1 MLAGKALGLT
11 DALLVS
17 GVGIVVVMAELA
29 LLAVLVWLLSR
40 LVRSLENKGKDKID
54 DVATS
59 VAIIGG
65 ADGPTAVYKAPA
77 GTAAASSRV
86 ELYGVDDTTAATI
99 MATLSHQLGKPLEH
113 LDFKSI
119 RACDQPLQLI
129 GVDEP
134 TAAVVMATLSHQTGI
149 PLEKLD
155 FKSIRALEWNG
166 IDEPTAAIIM
176 ALVSHQTGIP
186 MERLDFKS
194 IRLIEE

>member
-11 DALLVS
+11 DALMVS

-29 LLAVLVWLLSR
+29 LLAVLVFLLSR
-40 LVRSLENKGKDKID
+40 LVSAMVNKKAVEEISKDEADCSEYI
-54 DVATS
+54 VTS
-59 VAIIGG
+59 NN
-65 ADGPTAVYKAPA
+65 PA
-77 GTAAASSRV
+77 AHTSHV
-86 ELYGVDDTTAATI
+86 ELYGVDEQTAATI
-99 MATLSHQLGKPLEH
+99 MATVSHQMGVALEH

-119 RACDQPLQLI
+119 KLLDAPLELI

-186 MERLDFKS
+186 LERLDFKS
-194 IRLIEE
+194 IKLIEE

>member
-17 GVGIVVVMAELA
+17 GVGIAVVMAELA
-29 LLAVLVWLLSR
+29 LLAVLVYLLSR
-40 LVRSLENKGKDKID
+40 LIRVIADKGSKNGAK
-54 DVATS
+54 S
-59 VAIIGG
+59 VAVIGET
-65 ADGPTAVYKAPA
+65 DAPA
-77 GTAAASSRV
+77 TKAAPGAKTSGCV
-86 ELYGVDDTTAATI
+86 ELYGVDEATAAAV
-99 MATLSHQLGKPLEH
+99 MASLSHSLGKPLEH

-119 RACDQPLQLI
+119 KLLDQPLQLI

-134 TAAVVMATLSHQTGI
+134 TAAVVMATLSYQTGI

-166 IDEPTAAIIM
+166 IDEPTAAVIM

-186 MERLDFKS
+186 LERLDFKS
-194 IRLIEE
+194 IRLIEEE

>member
-29 LLAVLVWLLSR
+29 LLAVLVYLLSR
-40 LVRSLENKGKDKID
+40 MVRSLERKGGKKSDSANAETAAVVESNVSAAKSSDSASSRIELYGLD
-54 DVATS
+54 DA
-59 VAIIGG
+59 
-65 ADGPTAVYKAPA
+65 
-77 GTAAASSRV
+77 TAAAV
-86 ELYGVDDTTAATI
+86 

-119 RACDQPLQLI
+119 KLLDQPLQLI

-155 FKSIRALEWNG
+155 FKSIRLLEWNG
-166 IDEPTAAIIM
+166 IDEPTAAVIM

-186 MERLDFKS
+186 LNRLDFKS
-194 IRLIEE
+194 IKLLEK

>member
-17 GVGIVVVMAELA
+17 VVGILVVMAELA
-29 LLAVLVWLLSR
+29 LLAVLVYLLSR
-40 LVRSLENKGKDKID
+40 IIRTLAGKGEKDG
-54 DVATS
+54 AQS
-59 VAIIGG
+59 VAVIGENG
-65 ADGPTAVYKAPA
+65 AAKTESAPSGSSA
-77 GTAAASSRV
+77 QSRV
-86 ELYGVDDTTAATI
+86 ELYGVDEATAAAV
-99 MATLSHQLGKPLEH
+99 MASLSHGIGKPLEH

-119 RACDQPLQLI
+119 KLLDQPLQLI

-134 TAAVVMATLSHQTGI
+134 TAAVVMATVSYQTGI

-166 IDEPTAAIIM
+166 IDEPTAAVIM

-186 MERLDFKS
+186 LERLDFKS
-194 IRLIEE
+194 IKLIEE

>member
-29 LLAVLVWLLSR
+29 LLAVLVYLLSR
-40 LVRSLENKGKDKID
+40 IVRALTSKG
-54 DVATS
+54 TS
-59 VAIIGG
+59 QT
-65 ADGPTAVYKAPA
+65 ADSDSAEPVQVSGKPTAATKNA
-77 GTAAASSRV
+77 GNPSSCV
-86 ELYGVDDTTAATI
+86 ELYGLDDATAAAV

-119 RACDQPLQLI
+119 KALEQPLQLI

-134 TAAVVMATLSHQTGI
+134 TAAVVMATLSYQTGI

-155 FKSIRALEWNG
+155 FKSIRLLEWNG
-166 IDEPTAAIIM
+166 IDEPTAAVIM

-186 MERLDFKS
+186 LERLDFKS
-194 IRLIEE
+194 IRLLEE

>member
-40 LVRSLENKGKDKID
+40 LVRTLESK
-54 DVATS
+54 ATSKEAAS

-65 ADGPTAVYKAPA
+65 ADGPTAVSKAPA
-77 GTAAASSRV
+77 GTATASSRV

-119 RACDQPLQLI
+119 RAVDQPLQLI

-155 FKSIRALEWNG
+155 FRRIKSLEWGG
-166 IDEPTAAIIM
+166 IDEPTVAIIM

-186 MERLDFKS
+186 LERLDFKS
-194 IRLIEE
+194 IKLIEE